1 MRTLKKYKVKEVK
14 VFVRVEL
21 FGGRVL
27 IFWEVQIGD
36 KCFDTQEKSVQHN
49 KVQKTHNKVQ
59 KTHNIVQKT
68 HNKVQKTHKLE
79 TLSKL
84 KD

>member
-1 MRTLKKYKVKEVK
+1 MFFNFVKKRWLNK
-14 VFVRVEL
+14 R
-21 FGGRVL
+21 R
-27 IFWEVQIGD
+27 D
-36 KCFDTQEKSVQHN
+36 KCFDTQEKSVPHNNIHKTYN

-59 KTHNIVQKT
+59 KTHKP
-68 HNKVQKTHKLE
+68 K

>member
-36 KCFDTQEKSVQHN
+36 KCFDTQEKSVPHN

-79 TLSKL
+79 TSSKF